1 MAVTGQHP
9 PAEILAKLHPLE
21 GLSED
26 QLKLLS
32 HALHLRTEIRGKK
45 LLSIGSRDAFSL
57 YLLKGRVKLET
68 TDGHAFEIE
77 AGSVQAM
84 NPIAHLIPRQYDV
97 TVVTPIVYFL
107 IDNRLLD
114 GLTNDSLETLESEE
128 LASLNG
134 QYEKDETENRLS
146 QALLADLQNDR
157 LILPSLPDVAIK
169 VGRAIEDE
177 DTDAE
182 HLARIIQTDPVIT
195 TKLIR
200 AANSA
205 LYAGLSPS
213 ASCTA
218 AIIRLGNTTTHK
230 LVLTF
235 ALRELFKAH
244 SRVLQDEMRKLWKH
258 STQVASICFVLA
270 KLSRRFN
277 PEHALLAGL
286 LHDIGEVAILSYA
299 ENFPEIANNEQ
310 KLEQVMK
317 DMRGVIGC
325 HILDAWGFLEDLVA
339 VTKEAEEWTR
349 NHPGEADYSD
359 LVIVAQLHSY
369 IGTPEMK
376 TLPTLDRLPAFQK
389 LDIGDLTPELSIQIL
404 ENAADQIAGAQAL
417 LNS

>member
-9 PAEILAKLHPLE
+9 PAELLGKLHPME

-32 HALHLRTEIRGKK
+32 HALHLRTEIRGRK
-45 LLSIGSRDAFSL
+45 LLSMGSRDAFSL

-68 TDGHAFEIE
+68 ADGHISEIE

-97 TVVTPIVYFL
+97 TVVTPVVYFL

-114 GLTNDSLETLESEE
+114 GLTNDSLETLASEE
-128 LASLNG
+128 LSSLTG
-134 QYEKDETENRLS
+134 QYEKGETENRLS
-146 QALLADLQNDR
+146 QALLTDLQNDR

-182 HLARIIQTDPVIT
+182 HLAKIIQTDPVIT

-244 SRVLQDEMRKLWKH
+244 SRVLQDQMRKLWKH
-258 STQVASICFVLA
+258 STQVAGICFVLA

-299 ENFPEIANNEQ
+299 ENFPEIANNELQ
-310 KLEQVMK
+310 LEQVMK

-325 HILDAWGFLEDLVA
+325 HILTAWGFLEDLVV
-339 VTKEAEEWTR
+339 VTREAEEWTR
-349 NHPGEADYSD
+349 EHTDEADYTD

-376 TLPTLDRLPAFQK
+376 TLPTLDKVPAFQK

>member
-9 PAEILAKLHPLE
+9 PAELLGKLHPME

-32 HALHLRTEIRGKK
+32 HALHLRTEIRGRK
-45 LLSIGSRDAFSL
+45 LLSMGSRDAFSL

-68 TDGHAFEIE
+68 ADGHISEIE

-97 TVVTPIVYFL
+97 TVVTPVVYFL

-114 GLTNDSLETLESEE
+114 GLTNDSLETLASEE
-128 LASLNG
+128 LSSLTG
-134 QYEKDETENRLS
+134 QYEKGETENRLS
-146 QALLADLQNDR
+146 QALLTDLQNDR

-169 VGRAIEDE
+169 VGCAIEDE

-182 HLARIIQTDPVIT
+182 HLAKIIQTDPVIT

-205 LYAGLSPS
+205 LYVGLSPS

-244 SRVLQDEMRKLWKH
+244 SRVLQDQMRKLWKH
-258 STQVASICFVLA
+258 STQVAGICFVLA

-299 ENFPEIANNEQ
+299 ENFPEIANNELQ
-310 KLEQVMK
+310 LEQVMK

-325 HILDAWGFLEDLVA
+325 HILTAWGFLEDLVV
-339 VTKEAEEWTR
+339 VTREAEEWTR
-349 NHPGEADYSD
+349 EHTDEADYTD

-376 TLPTLDRLPAFQK
+376 TLPTLDKVPAFQK

-404 ENAADQIAGAQAL
+404 ENAADQIVGAQAL